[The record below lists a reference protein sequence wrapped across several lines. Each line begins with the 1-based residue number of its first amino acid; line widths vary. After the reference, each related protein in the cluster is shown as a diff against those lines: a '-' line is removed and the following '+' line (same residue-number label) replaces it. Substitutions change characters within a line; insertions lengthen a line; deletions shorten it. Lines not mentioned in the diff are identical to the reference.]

1 MKDII
6 RMNQLAGLI
15 TEGQARKMMEVLNE
29 EEDLFTYSNTGQG
42 SGSDS
47 RTQKGTSISI
57 DDVEPEMNVIISYD
71 YNSGQ
76 GSGSAGTETISG
88 KVKSVTSDKVFISI
102 DDAKLN
108 KYTKKYQAMYKRDG
122 KGISKRD
129 IIKIT
134 TL

>member
-1 MKDII
+1 MKDTI

-15 TEGQARKMMEVLNE
+15 TEGQAKKMMQVLNE

-76 GSGSAGTETISG
+76 GSGSSGTETLSG
-88 KVKSVTSDKVFISI
+88 KVKSVTSSQIFLIPSADRL
-102 DDAKLN
+102 AK
-108 KYTKKYQAMYKRDG
+108 YKKSYQSMYKRDG

>member
-6 RMNQLAGLI
+6 RMNQLAGII
-15 TEGQARKMMEVLNE
+15 TEGQAKKMIQVLNE

-71 YNSGQ
+71 YNMGQ

-88 KVKSVTSDKVFISI
+88 KVKSVTSSQIFLIPSADRL
-102 DDAKLN
+102 AK
-108 KYTKKYQAMYKRDG
+108 YKKSYQSMYKRDG